1 MAKQVLLTMTE
12 DGDWTEYPPLSKID
26 FTIIDLVNQGLS
38 VKEIVEHEL
47 VNLKRASVYNK
58 IKKFLK
64 EGILKGGTNKREV
77 N

>member
-1 MAKQVLLTMTE
+1 MSKQVLLTMDE
-12 DGDWTEYPPLSKID
+12 DGNWNQYPPLAKVD
-26 FTIIDLVNQGLS
+26 FVIIDLFNQGLS
-38 VKEIVEHEL
+38 AKEIIEHEL
-47 VNLKRASVYNK
+47 VNIGKASVYNK